1 MVLIHAAFHMQNG
14 LRQVEKKD
22 LGWGLLPSPTLLLAP
37 PLLWKSGL
45 ASIKVRPTDRKAQAL
60 AEGA

>member
-1 MVLIHAAFHMQNG
+1 MQKG
-14 LRQVEKKD
+14 LGQVEQKD

-37 PLLWKSGL
+37 PLPWKSGL
-45 ASIKVRPTDRKAQAL
+45 ASVKVRPTDHKAQAL

>member
-1 MVLIHAAFHMQNG
+1 MVLIYNAFHMQKG
-14 LRQVEKKD
+14 LGQVEQKD

-37 PLLWKSGL
+37 PLPWKSGL
-45 ASIKVRPTDRKAQAL
+45 ASVKVRPTDHKAQAL